1 MEVTL
6 SAWQRLY
13 LGLGAALT
21 EGRGVLFASL
31 LFLSWVLSF
40 WSSNLPLAWPVG
52 TAIVYGLTLYGAVLS
67 LLDGKKY
74 PWFLALKA
82 EQSGRFASFWFRR
95 FHFWIL
101 AFIKRNLP
109 DTRQDLFIKNRAL
122 WLMKEGSGKD
132 VPQGLPTF
140 AVLER
145 AVSLT
150 FQNIRYIWTRKT
162 QRSKIKSQVAKLR
175 AEFEKAETETF
186 LDGYLRYLITTYV
199 SLPPET
205 RALVTEYEEES
216 LWKRMELYPRTSK
229 LLAWI
234 IAVIAL
240 TLLFVL
246 FGESIPFLP

>member
-1 MEVTL
+1 M
-6 SAWQRLY
+6 
-13 LGLGAALT
+13 T
-21 EGRGVLFASL
+21 EYRGVFIASMIL
-31 LFLSWVLSF
+31 LLWGVFSWSYR
-40 WSSNLPLAWPVG
+40 LPLAWPVG
-52 TAIVYGLTLYGAVLS
+52 TAIVYGFIVYVAVFS
-67 LLDGKKY
+67 LLDDKKY

-82 EQSGRFASFWFRR
+82 EQSGRLASFWFWR
-95 FHFWIL
+95 FHYWIL
-101 AFIKRNLP
+101 SFTKRNSP
-109 DTRQDLFIKNRAL
+109 DVRQDLFIKNRAL
-122 WLMKEGSGKD
+122 RLMKEGRGED
-132 VPQGLPTF
+132 VPRGLPTF

-199 SLPPET
+199 NLPPET

-216 LWKRMELYPRTSK
+216 LWKRIEQYPRTSK

-234 IAVIAL
+234 ILVIAGL
-240 TLLFVL
+240 LLFVL
-246 FGESIPFLP
+246 LGESIPFFSP